1 MIGALIRWP
10 FTEVVARGPGGTDI
24 RELEEPIPME
34 AREHRDPRRAYPDL
48 EQILFRPSFAE
59 MGAAAR
65 RHPLADIPL
74 TVISRA
80 IPS

>member
-1 MIGALIRWP
+1 
-10 FTEVVARGPGGTDI
+10 VARAAPTFGSLRSRFRWKLASI
-24 RELEEPIPME
+24 
-34 AREHRDPRRAYPDL
+34 DPRRAYPDL